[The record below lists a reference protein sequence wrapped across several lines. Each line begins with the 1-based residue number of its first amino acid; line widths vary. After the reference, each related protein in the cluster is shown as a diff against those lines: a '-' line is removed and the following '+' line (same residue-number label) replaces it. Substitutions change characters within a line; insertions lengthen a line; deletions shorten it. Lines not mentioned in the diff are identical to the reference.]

1 MCLLAPCV
9 DQIRSV
15 LVVQSVVCRLLEW
28 ESQLVSG
35 VHEAHPKQKTKG
47 SPEETEVQGSG
58 APIYEQSEILRY
70 PWVPQ
75 IVASNQRGLEMSA
88 KSLGSKLVLGW
99 PHETC
104 PYYHPQAWGGGPQ
117 WTAGSHW
124 KGLDQSDGLLV

>member
-47 SPEETEVQGSG
+47 SPEETEAQGSG
-58 APIYEQSEILRY
+58 APIYETSEILRD

-75 IVASNQRGLEMSA
+75 IAASSQRGLEMSA
-88 KSLGSKLVLGW
+88 DYWCRSSSWVGRMRRA
-99 PHETC
+99 HTTI
-104 PYYHPQAWGGGPQ
+104 HRHGGGPQ